1 MPPPMWQITQP
12 PSPVIHHTNQ
22 ESLGR
27 IGSGR
32 QRAFTTT
39 DRLPILSTFQPP
51 IVNVETQDYFTYLS
65 AHQQQ
70 HLSSAQDIT
79 PEIAIPE
86 IRLAPPN
93 NEDRI
98 PLPKYINVQQI
109 SRSRG
114 NSTLSL
120 APPSSILSAESIPF
134 FSARQSFESNSFDQP
149 NITQDQQLH
158 VPPIESNHYRH
169 SSEYSFSLKHER
181 WHTLFDE
188 MAQVVLP
195 TLGGWKEKS
204 LFSKLSALAATPL
217 VLVFTLTLPV
227 AEINQ
232 MKVDD
237 VEVLDDFIE
246 EEDHTLGAND
256 YLHIPT
262 VISENDLGG
271 KVIVVDELDIRQGW
285 NKHVLMVQCIISTV
299 FIFSVFAGNI

>member
-12 PSPVIHHTNQ
+12 PSPIVHHTNQ

-27 IGSGR
+27 R

-39 DRLPILSTFQPP
+39 DRLPILSTFHPP

-65 AHQQQ
+65 AHQQN
-70 HLSSAQDIT
+70 LSSAQDTIA

-93 NEDRI
+93 NEDKI
-98 PLPKYINVQQI
+98 PLPEYINVQQM

-120 APPSSILSAESIPF
+120 APPSSILSAESISF

-149 NITQDQQLH
+149 NITQDQLH
-158 VPPIESNHYRH
+158 VPPIGSNHYRH
-169 SSEYSFSLKHER
+169 SSEYSLFSLKHER
-181 WHTLFDE
+181 WHTMFDE
-188 MAQVVLP
+188 MAQAVLP

-246 EEDHTLGAND
+246 EEGAND

-262 VISENDLGG
+262 VISEHDLGG
-271 KVIVVDELDIRQGW
+271 KVIVDELDIRQGW

-299 FIFSVFAGNI
+299 FIFGVFAGNIEF